1 MAQKDRIQSPLTDI
15 TTGNG
20 IKLPTAIIGIT
31 RVFLCRWK
39 EMKLDDGGWPVILL
53 FQAYL

>member
-15 TTGNG
+15 TAGNG

-31 RVFLCRWK
+31 SIESRAKCRIK
-39 EMKLDDGGWPVILL
+39 SI
-53 FQAYL
+53 AIIHHH